1 MISSASLTTSRHD
14 AAIVRSKLAALL
26 GVALIACG
34 LLSGCFSGRIER
46 VSDKDE
52 LRQFGFLKSGEVSRS
67 DIEHRLGRPDAIY
80 EGGRIVTY
88 MLRKRKNH
96 FEVVAAPTGSGVKDY
111 RLVLVFRSDDLLDQ
125 WSLIDRSRYREQP

>member
-1 MISSASLTTSRHD
+1 MISSASLTTSIHD
-14 AAIVRSKLAALL
+14 AAIVRSKLALL

-52 LRQFGFLKSGEVSRS
+52 LRQLGFLKSGEVSRS
-67 DIEHRLGRPDAIY
+67 EIEHRLGRPDAIY

-96 FEVVAAPTGSGVKDY
+96 FEVVAAPTGSGVNDY